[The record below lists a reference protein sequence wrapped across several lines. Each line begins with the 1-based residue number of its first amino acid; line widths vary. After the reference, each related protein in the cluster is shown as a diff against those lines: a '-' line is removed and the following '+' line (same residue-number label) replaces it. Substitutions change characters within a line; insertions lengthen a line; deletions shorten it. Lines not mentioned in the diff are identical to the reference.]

1 MMSDATLEKWSRR
14 EALGA
19 GVALFAGM
27 VVDVAWLSEARAQGA
42 TLRQD
47 PRHAFADRLSDLVI
61 PATDTPG
68 ASAAGVGAF
77 VLLALD
83 RGMGDLQPVMLERV
97 RAALDASAGGD
108 FMKASPDRQ
117 VAVLTAFDLAAYA
130 GARPAAETPAFAWRR
145 IKSAICGG
153 YYTSEIG
160 ASKELVYEPVPGGFR
175 NIRLTPDFRLRSND
189 GLGGAI

>member
-1 MMSDATLEKWSRR
+1 MGDALLDKLSRR

-19 GVALFAGM
+19 GVALLAGM
-27 VVDVAWLSEARAQGA
+27 VVDIAWLNEARAQSA

-61 PATDTPG
+61 PETDTPG

-83 RGMGDLQPVMLERV
+83 RGMSDLRPVMLERV

-108 FMKASPDRQ
+108 FMKSSPDRQ
-117 VAVLTAFDLAAYA
+117 VATLTAFDLAAYA
-130 GARPAAETPAFAWRR
+130 GARPAAETPEFAWRR

-160 ASKELVYEPVPGGFR
+160 ATRELVYEPVPGGTRHF
-175 NIRLTPDFRLRSND
+175 RLTADFRVRSND
-189 GLGGAI
+189 ALGGAL

>member
-1 MMSDATLEKWSRR
+1 MGDATLEKLSRR

-19 GVALFAGM
+19 GVAFLAGM
-27 VVDVAWLSEARAQGA
+27 VVDEAWFNEARAQSA

-47 PRHAFADRLSDLVI
+47 PRHALADRLSDLVI
-61 PATDTPG
+61 PETDTPG
-68 ASAAGVGAF
+68 AAAAGVGAF

-83 RGMGDLQPVMLERV
+83 RGMSDLQPVMLERV

-108 FMKASPDRQ
+108 FMKASRDRQ
-117 VAVLTAFDLAAYA
+117 VATLTAFDLAAYA
-130 GARPAAETPAFAWRR
+130 GTRPAAETPEFAWRR

-160 ASKELVYEPVPGGFR
+160 ATRELVYEPVPGGTRHF
-175 NIRLTPDFRLRSND
+175 RLTADFRVRSND
-189 GLGGAI
+189 ALGGAL

>member
-1 MMSDATLEKWSRR
+1 MSDATPDRLSRR
-14 EALGA
+14 DVLGA
-19 GVALFAGM
+19 GAALVAGM
-27 VVDVAWLSEARAQGA
+27 MVDVAWLEEARAQGA

-47 PRHAFADRLSDLVI
+47 PRHAFADRLADLVI

-83 RGMGDLQPVMLERV
+83 RGMSDLRPVMLDRV
-97 RAALDASAGGD
+97 RAALDAPAGGD
-108 FMKASPDRQ
+108 FMLASRDRQ
-117 VAVLTAFDLAAYA
+117 VATLAAFDLAAYA
-130 GARPAAETPAFAWRR
+130 GERPAAETPAFAWRR

-160 ASKELVYEPVPGGFR
+160 ATRELVYEPVPGGTRHF
-175 NIRLTPDFRLRSND
+175 RLTTDFRVRSND
-189 GLGGAI
+189 ALGGAL